1 MDMKNIKPVFLMIK
15 KERRQNYII
24 LLIDI
29 RIRKDLRKD
38 LKNMAKTKL
47 NEIERNIYD
56 IKNKDEY
63 EYKIKKGLT
72 PEIIKEI
79 SKQKQDPE
87 WMR

>member
-47 NEIERNIYD
+47 NEIERNI
-56 IKNKDEY
+56 
-63 EYKIKKGLT
+63 
-72 PEIIKEI
+72 
-79 SKQKQDPE
+79 
-87 WMR
+87 

>member
-1 MDMKNIKPVFLMIK
+1 MIK

-87 WMR
+87 WMREFRLKA